1 MNILF
6 LTKELPYPP
15 DSGFRN
21 RTFHLI
27 KGLACRHKV
36 SLVCFG
42 DKNVK
47 LDGISPY
54 CAAIERLE
62 PKKQSKTVWKL
73 FLSLFCAQPYSVISR
88 FDPHMKA
95 KVKDLLASGHFD
107 LFICD
112 SIYQAGHMP
121 DADIPKVITEH
132 NIESSIMRRYASVA
146 ENPLIKFGIW
156 IEYLKMRLYEHA
168 TWKKFDLCL
177 VCSAAEK
184 HELQKRVPMLK
195 ADVVSNGVDL
205 GYFTN
210 TSPEIKK
217 HLLVYVGQ
225 MNWQPNIDAVVYFL
239 KEMYPRIKADV
250 SDVSFSIVGSN
261 PPEAIKK
268 LAQENGAKT
277 TGYVP
282 DTRPIV
288 SQAEVFVVPLR
299 IGGGTRLKILEA
311 MAMGKAIVSTSI
323 GCEGIGAEHEKNIL
337 IADSQ
342 EDFAKSVIRIF
353 NDTTLRDNLGVAA
366 RKFVEKNYS
375 WENIGQKLN
384 TIIEEEVV
392 DV

>member
-6 LTKELPYPP
+6 ITKELPYPP

-27 KGLACRHKV
+27 KGLASRHKV

-54 CAAIERLE
+54 CVTIEQVG
-62 PKKQSKTVWKL
+62 PHKKDKTVWKL
-73 FLSLFCAQPYSVISR
+73 LLSLFCPYPYSVTSR
-88 FDPHMKA
+88 FNPNMKA
-95 KVKDLLASGHFD
+95 KVEGLLRSQHFD

-112 SIYQAGHMP
+112 SIYQALHMP
-121 DADIPKVITEH
+121 DTSIFKVITEH
-132 NIESSIMRRYASVA
+132 NIESSIMLRYARV
-146 ENPLIKFGIW
+146 EKNPLIKLGVW
-156 IEYLKMRLYEHA
+156 IEFLKMRVYEHA

-177 VCSAAEK
+177 VCSDAEK
-184 HELQKRVPMLK
+184 HELQKRIPMQK
-195 ADVVSNGVDL
+195 ADVIPNGVDL

-210 TSPEIKK
+210 TTTEVKK

-225 MNWQPNIDAVVYFL
+225 MNWRPNIDAVVYFL
-239 KEMYPRIKADV
+239 KEMYPHIKADV
-250 SDVSFSIVGSN
+250 PDVSFSIVGNN
-261 PPEAIKK
+261 PPEEIKK
-268 LAQENGAKT
+268 LAQEIGANT

-282 DTRPIV
+282 DTRPFV

-323 GCEGIGAEHEKNIL
+323 GCEGIGATHEKNIL
-337 IADSQ
+337 IADSR

-353 NDTTLRDNLGVAA
+353 NDTTLRDNLGRAA
-366 RKFVEKNYS
+366 RKFVEENYS
-375 WENIGQKLN
+375 WENIGQRLN
-384 TIIEEEVV
+384 TIIEQEALYA
-392 DV
+392 